1 MGSPPSNACQIA
13 QAYVQ
18 SKLCF
23 GHYTAFFELY
33 VLPVM
38 TIAYPH
44 KSDQI

>member
-1 MGSPPSNACQIA
+1 MGSPPFNAFQIA

-18 SKLCF
+18 PKSCF
-23 GHYTAFFELY
+23 GHYTAFFKLY